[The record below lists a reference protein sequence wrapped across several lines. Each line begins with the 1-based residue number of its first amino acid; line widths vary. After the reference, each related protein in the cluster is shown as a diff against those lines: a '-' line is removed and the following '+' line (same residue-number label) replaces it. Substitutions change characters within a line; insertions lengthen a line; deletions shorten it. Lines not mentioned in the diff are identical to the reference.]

1 MLPSN
6 ERQILE
12 QSKFAYYPL
21 GKAFEKQ
28 FGALKSLDI
37 SNEKYELKQTERIF
51 LKNRV
56 IDLLIKKF

>member
-6 ERQILE
+6 ERQIIE

-21 GKAFEKQ
+21 RKAFEKQ